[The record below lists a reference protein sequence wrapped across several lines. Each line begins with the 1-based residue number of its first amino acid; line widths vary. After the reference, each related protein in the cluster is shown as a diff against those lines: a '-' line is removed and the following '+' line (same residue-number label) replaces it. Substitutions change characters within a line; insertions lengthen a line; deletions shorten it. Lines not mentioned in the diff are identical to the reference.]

1 VTGRRATAAL
11 QLAGPVALLLIVGLV
26 GGTVSEARQQDFI
39 TALVQATM
47 VIAIYVFVG
56 NSGVLSFGHI
66 SFVAIGAFA
75 AGIMT
80 IPATVKPTLLPELY
94 PFIADHAI
102 SNIASLL
109 LAVGLGA
116 GFALLVGAP
125 LMRLAGLA
133 AGIATFAVLE
143 ITHNV
148 LRFWEKIGPGAKTL
162 SLVPT
167 TTDMQQ
173 ATIAAIAAALVAW
186 GYGRTRAARQ
196 LRASRE
202 DPAAALASGI
212 RIHRQRLLAFAISGG
227 LAGLAGGVLVHQLGS
242 ITTEQVYLELTFIT
256 LAMLVIG
263 GMNSLWGATVG
274 ALLIS
279 FLDTYL
285 GRAEDGLDV
294 GVGQVTLPD
303 GSSFVVLGVL
313 MVAILVVRPSGLT
326 GGREFGLPRFRR
338 TPPAPPG
345 PPGPPADQG
354 RPSEPVASGR

>member
-1 VTGRRATAAL
+1 VTRRSGIAAME
-11 QLAGPVALLLIVGLV
+11 LAGPVVLLLIVGV
-26 GGTVSEARQQDFI
+26 FGSTVSEARQQDFF
-39 TALVQATM
+39 TALVQATI

-66 SFVAIGAFA
+66 SFVAVGAFA

-94 PFIADHAI
+94 PFIADNTV
-102 SNIASLL
+102 SNVVSLL
-109 LAVGLGA
+109 IAVGIGA
-116 GFALLVGAP
+116 GFALLAGAP

-167 TTDMQQ
+167 TTDMTQ
-173 ATIAAIAAALVAW
+173 ATVGAVIAALVAW
-186 GYGRTRAARQ
+186 GYGRTRSARQ

-212 RIHRQRLLAFAISGG
+212 RIHRQRLIAFALSGG
-227 LAGLAGGVLVHQLGS
+227 LAGLAGGLLVHQLGS

-256 LAMLVIG
+256 LAMLVVG

-294 GVGQVTLPD
+294 GISQVTLPD

-313 MVAILVVRPSGLT
+313 MVLILVVRPRGLT
-326 GGREFGLPRFRR
+326 GGREFRLPRLGRR
-338 TPPAPPG
+338 SGPPPAAPEKETGETVPETSS
-345 PPGPPADQG
+345 A
-354 RPSEPVASGR
+354 

>member
-1 VTGRRATAAL
+1 ME
-11 QLAGPVALLLIVGLV
+11 LAGPALLLLIVGLV
-26 GGTVSEARQQDFI
+26 GSTLSEARQQDFI
-39 TALVQATM
+39 TALVQATI

-66 SFVAIGAFA
+66 SFVAVGAFA

-80 IPATVKPTLLPELY
+80 IPATVKPTLLPELW
-94 PFIADHAI
+94 PFIADHTV
-102 SNIASLL
+102 SNVASLL

-116 GFALLVGAP
+116 AFALLIGAP

-143 ITHNV
+143 ITHNL

-167 TTDMQQ
+167 TTDMTQ
-173 ATIAAIAAALVAW
+173 ATICAIIAAAVAW

-212 RIHRQRLLAFAISGG
+212 RIHRQRLVAFAVSGG
-227 LAGLAGGVLVHQLGS
+227 LAGLAGALLVHQLGS

-256 LAMLVIG
+256 LAMLVVG

-294 GVGQVTLPD
+294 GISQVTLPD

-313 MVAILVVRPSGLT
+313 MVLILVARPSGLT
-326 GGREFGLPRFRR
+326 GGREFRLPGLGRR
-338 TPPAPPG
+338 GGSEPPPPATEAG
-345 PPGPPADQG
+345 QG
-354 RPSEPVASGR
+354 ESTGAIARVE